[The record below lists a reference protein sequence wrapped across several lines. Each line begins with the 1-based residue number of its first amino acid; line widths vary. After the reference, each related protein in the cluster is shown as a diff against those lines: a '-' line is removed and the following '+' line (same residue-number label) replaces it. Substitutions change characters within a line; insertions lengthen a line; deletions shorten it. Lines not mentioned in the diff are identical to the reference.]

1 MSQAF
6 DPGVPNARYPFPAY
20 PNGWARIGLTE
31 ELGVGDVS
39 PIRYFGR
46 DLVLFRTESGAARVL
61 DAHCRHLGAH
71 LGMGGTVA
79 GESIRCPFHAWC
91 WDGDGNCTEIPYAK
105 RIPPGAKMGAWPV
118 CERNGFIFIHYQQDQ
133 HPGQQDAKPPHDE
146 VPEIP
151 EYCDPEW
158 SPFSRLRWKIRAR
171 SYDMGEN
178 AVDDVHFRYLHGAAS
193 MPSTERGDVRGSS
206 SNLSKMKLDTPQ
218 GKVDGSIESTN
229 VPGMGLVYVRGICDT
244 LIVITGTP
252 IDGDYVDQMFSYT
265 QKVGEDPIKAKLG
278 KALLRDLEKQMNEDI
293 VMFEHKRYFTNPL
306 LVPEDGPIA
315 DYRRRA
321 RAQYDGD
328 FSGMDGGDGA
338 TESNPASPI
347 ARDVRTRVFAERD
360 FDELASFLRAT
371 FKARQV
377 ERTEDAESGEVEL
390 RLFGRDDALKHSLVF
405 ERVCLDRS
413 ELVDLR
419 GYLARPLVKK
429 SIAAHG
435 RQPFRIPS
443 DQVGH

>member
-6 DPGVPNARYPFPAY
+6 DPGEPNARYPFPAY
-20 PNGWARIGLTE
+20 PNGWARVGLTD
-31 ELGVGDVS
+31 ELAVGQVS

-46 DLVLFRTESGAARVL
+46 ELVLFRTESGHARVL

-71 LGMGGTVA
+71 LGVGGTVA
-79 GESIRCPFHAWC
+79 GESLRCPFHAWC
-91 WDGDGNCTEIPYAK
+91 WDGDGNCTDIPYAK
-105 RIPPGAKMGAWPV
+105 RIPASAKIGAWPV
-118 CERNGFIFIHYQQDQ
+118 CERNGFIFIYYD
-133 HPGQQDAKPPHDE
+133 PTRKRGEAPSDE
-146 VPEIP
+146 VPEVP
-151 EYCDPEW
+151 ECSDPEW

-193 MPSTERGDVRGSS
+193 MPSTKRSDVRGSR

-252 IDGDYVDQMFSYT
+252 IDGNYVDQMFSYT
-265 QKVGEDPIKAKLG
+265 QKVGQEATRAKLG

-321 RAQYDGD
+321 RAQYHGD
-328 FSGMDGGDGA
+328 FSAMDSHEDGA
-338 TESNPASPI
+338 SEATPTSASDPGE
-347 ARDVRTRVFAERD
+347 RTQPFGERD

-371 FKARQV
+371 FKARRV
-377 ERTEDAESGEVEL
+377 ERTDDAGSGEVEL
-390 RLFGRDDALKHSLVF
+390 RLFGRADALKHSLVF
-405 ERVCLDRS
+405 ARACLDRC
-413 ELVDLR
+413 ELADLR
-419 GYLARPLVKK
+419 GYLAKPLVKK
-429 SIAAHG
+429 GIAAG
-435 RQPFRIPS
+435 GEQPYHVPS
-443 DQVGH
+443 DLVGR

>member
-1 MSQAF
+1 MSQPF
-6 DPGVPNARYPFPAY
+6 DPGEPNSRYPFPAY
-20 PNGWARIGLTE
+20 PNGWARVGLTE
-31 ELGVGDVS
+31 ELAVGQVER
-39 PIRYFGR
+39 IRYFGR
-46 DLVLFRTESGAARVL
+46 ELVLFRTESGQPRVL

-71 LGMGGTVA
+71 LGIGGTVV

-91 WDGDGNCTEIPYAK
+91 WDGEGNCTEVPYAK
-105 RIPPGAKMGAWPV
+105 RIPKGAKIGSWPV
-118 CERNGFIFIHYQQDQ
+118 CERNGFIFIHYRSDRTER
-133 HPGQQDAKPPHDE
+133 PGDE

-151 EYCDPEW
+151 ECNDPDW

-193 MPSTERGDVRGSS
+193 MPSTKRGDVRGNT
-206 SNLSKMKLDTPQ
+206 SNMSKMKLDTPQ
-218 GKVDGSIESTN
+218 GQVDGSIESTN

-265 QKVGEDPIKAKLG
+265 QKIGQDPGRAKLG

-315 DYRRRA
+315 EYRRRA

-328 FSGMDGGDGA
+328 FSAFDSQREGLD
-338 TESNPASPI
+338 NASAKPT
-347 ARDVRTRVFAERD
+347 AERTHPFADRD

-371 FKARQV
+371 FAARRV
-377 ERTEDAESGEVEL
+377 DRNDISDGAEVEM
-390 RLFGRDDALKHSLVF
+390 RLFDRADELKHALVF
-405 ERVCLDRS
+405 ERACLDRS
-413 ELVDLR
+413 ELADLR

-429 SIAAHG
+429 EIAAG
-435 RQPFRIPS
+435 GAQPYFVPS
-443 DQVGH
+443 DQIGR